1 MPVSGGTKL
10 VDANVWLALTF
21 SDHVFHLLT
30 KTWFDTQPEGS
41 CAFCR
46 ITQLALLRN
55 LTNSKIMGQFVQNQM
70 DAWKNYDLLAG
81 DGRVVF
87 LNEPPTLE
95 AELRYLTQSDSPSHA
110 VWTDAYLA
118 AFAIASQCQLV
129 TCDRGLDRFKTL
141 NLLVL
146 KN

>member
-1 MPVSGGTKL
+1 MPVSGGIKL
-10 VDANVWLALTF
+10 VDANVWLGLTF
-21 SDHVFHLLT
+21 SDHLFHSLA
-30 KTWFDTQPEGS
+30 KNWFDIQPEGS

-46 ITQLALLRN
+46 ITQMALLRH
-55 LTNSKIMGQFVQNQM
+55 LTNAKIMGQFVQNQM
-70 DAWKNYDLLAG
+70 QAWKNFDLLAG

-95 AELRYLTQSDSPSHA
+95 AELRNLTQSDSPSHA

-129 TCDRGLDRFKTL
+129 TCDQGLDRFKML
-141 NLLVL
+141 SLLVL
-146 KN
+146 KS

>member
-1 MPVSGGTKL
+1 MPVSGGIKL

-21 SDHVFHLLT
+21 SDHVFHSLT
-30 KTWFDTQPEGS
+30 KTWFDSQSEGS

-46 ITQLALLRN
+46 ITQMALLRH
-55 LTNSKIMGQFVQNQM
+55 LTNVKIMGQFVQNQM
-70 DAWKNYDLLAG
+70 QAWKNYDLLAG
-81 DGRVVF
+81 DSRVVF
-87 LNEPPTLE
+87 LNEPPRLE
-95 AELRYLTQSDSPSHA
+95 SELRSLTQSASSSHA

-118 AFAIASQCQLV
+118 AFAVASQCQLV
-129 TCDRGLDRFKTL
+129 TCDRGFQRFGTL